1 MFENLAGLPDSGN
14 NMLIDRLFPQCVG
27 DKAPLR
33 QLLLDAAAS
42 FGMAAQEAQTLVQLL
57 PSPLID
63 SPGFLDMSTDLWRYE
78 FGEPFILNDQLIFGT
93 HMFLPVNELLL
104 ANGAFARWVPL
115 GKRAAYL
122 AVLNSPDKHPVA
134 LAEMMPVCRL
144 PFTLEVVYEVPG
156 YGPGNRTV
164 DWALQ
169 AGGRLILI
177 DAKSRTT
184 DFIQQA
190 CNAGQNGEMPVPE
203 HDHKLMFKSIEGKFN
218 AADPDVQ
225 LQGAWI
231 TTHITQNC
239 VEIDNAF
246 AALDPTMVH
255 FALLGDWRSDVSLLV
270 RREADR
276 KFLLDFFNV
285 TQSQRFFFQ
294 P

>member
-1 MFENLAGLPDSGN
+1 
-14 NMLIDRLFPQCVG
+14 MLIDKLLPQVVG
-27 DKAPLR
+27 GKAPLR

-42 FGMAAQEAQTLVQLL
+42 FGMAPQEAQTLVQLL

-63 SPGFLDMSTDLWRYE
+63 SPGFLDTCTSIWRYE
-78 FGEPFILNDQLIFGT
+78 FGEPFMLDDQLIFGT

-104 ANGAFARWVPL
+104 ATGALTRWVPI
-115 GKRAAYL
+115 GKRTAFIAALNCPSRHL
-122 AVLNSPDKHPVA
+122 AA

-144 PFTLEVVYEVPG
+144 QFNLAVDYEVLG

-164 DWALQ
+164 DWGLQ
-169 AGGRLILI
+169 TGGRLVLI

-190 CNAGQNGEMPVPE
+190 SNASQNGKMLMPE

-218 AADPDVQ
+218 VADPEVQ

-231 TTHITQNC
+231 TTHIMQNR

-246 AALDPTMVH
+246 AAMDSAKVH
-255 FALLGDWRSDVSLLV
+255 FTMFGDWRSDISLLV

-276 KFLLDFFNV
+276 QFLLDLFNV
-285 TQSQRFFFQ
+285 TQSNRFFFQ

>member
-1 MFENLAGLPDSGN
+1 MWKLGTVVPDSSN
-14 NMLIDRLFPQCVG
+14 NMLIERLFPQGVG
-27 DKAPLR
+27 GKAPLR

-57 PSPLID
+57 PCPLIE
-63 SPGFLDMSTDLWRYE
+63 SSGFLDTSTDLWRYE
-78 FGEPFILNDQLIFGT
+78 FGEPFILDDQLIFGT
-93 HMFLPVNELLL
+93 HMFLPVNELVL
-104 ANGAFARWVPL
+104 ATAAFARWVPV

-122 AVLNSPDKHPVA
+122 AALNCPSKHPVA

-144 PFTLEVVYEVPG
+144 PFTLAADYEVPG

-169 AGGRLILI
+169 AGGRLVLL

-190 CNAGQNGEMPVPE
+190 CNASQNGEMPAPE
-203 HDHKLMFKSIEGKFN
+203 HDHNLMFKSIECKFN
-218 AADPDVQ
+218 AADPAVQ

-231 TTHITQNC
+231 TTHIKQNRM
-239 VEIDNAF
+239 EIDKAF
-246 AALDPTMVH
+246 AALDPAKVH
-255 FALLGDWRSDVSLLV
+255 FAMFGDWRSDVSLLV
-270 RREADR
+270 RREVDR
-276 KFLLDFFNV
+276 QFLLELFNV

-294 P
+294 

>member
-1 MFENLAGLPDSGN
+1 
-14 NMLIDRLFPQCVG
+14 MLIDRLFPQCVG
-27 DKAPLR
+27 GKAPLR
-33 QLLLDAAAS
+33 QLLLDAATS
-42 FGMAAQEAQTLVQLL
+42 FGMAAQEAQSLVQLL

-63 SPGFLDMSTDLWRYE
+63 SSGFLDMSTDLWRYE

-104 ANGAFARWVPL
+104 AIGAFARWVPL
-115 GKRAAYL
+115 EKRDAYL
-122 AVLNSPDKHPVA
+122 AILNCPSKHPVA

-144 PFTLEVVYEVPG
+144 PFTLAVDYEVSG
-156 YGPGNRTV
+156 HGPGNRTV

-169 AGGRLILI
+169 AGGRLILL

-190 CNAGQNGEMPVPE
+190 CNAGQNGDMQAPE

-218 AADPDVQ
+218 AAAPDVQ

-231 TTHITQNC
+231 TTHITQNR

-246 AALDPTMVH
+246 AALDPAKVH
-255 FALLGDWRSDVSLLV
+255 FVMFGDWRADISLLV

-276 KFLLDFFNV
+276 KFLLALFNI
-285 TQSQRFFFQ
+285 TQSERFFFQ

>member
-1 MFENLAGLPDSGN
+1 
-14 NMLIDRLFPQCVG
+14 MLIDRLLPQGVG
-27 DKAPLR
+27 GKAPLR

-63 SPGFLDMSTDLWRYE
+63 SPGFLDTSTGLWRYE
-78 FGEPFILNDQLIFGT
+78 FGEPFDLSDQLIFGT

-104 ANGAFARWVPL
+104 ATGAFARWVPL

-122 AVLNSPDKHPVA
+122 KSLNNPGKHPVA

-144 PFTLEVVYEVPG
+144 PFALAVEYEVLG
-156 YGPGNRTV
+156 YGPGNKTV

-169 AGGRLILI
+169 AGGRIVLL
-177 DAKSRTT
+177 DAKSRTA

-190 CNAGQNGEMPVPE
+190 CNANQNGVMPAPD
-203 HDHKLMFKSIEGKFN
+203 HDHKLMFKSVEGKFN
-218 AADPDVQ
+218 AADPAVQ

-231 TTHITQNC
+231 TTHIKQNR

-246 AALDPTMVH
+246 AALDPAKVH
-255 FALLGDWRSDVSLLV
+255 FVMFGDWQSDVSLLV
-270 RREADR
+270 QREADR
-276 KFLLDFFNV
+276 QFLLDLFNV
-285 TQSQRFFFQ
+285 TQSTRFFFQ

>member
-1 MFENLAGLPDSGN
+1 
-14 NMLIDRLFPQCVG
+14 MLIDRLFPQGVG
-27 DKAPLR
+27 GKAPLR

-63 SPGFLDMSTDLWRYE
+63 SPGFLDTFKGLWRYE

-104 ANGAFARWVPL
+104 ATGEFARWVPV
-115 GKRAAYL
+115 GKRVAYL
-122 AVLNSPDKHPVA
+122 AALNDPSKHPSA

-144 PFTLEVVYEVPG
+144 PFTLAVDYEMPG

-169 AGGRLILI
+169 AEGRLILL

-190 CNAGQNGEMPVPE
+190 CSAGQNGEMPSPE
-203 HDHKLMFKSIEGKFN
+203 HDHRLMFKSIESKFN
-218 AADPDVQ
+218 AADPAVQ

-231 TTHITQNC
+231 ATHIMQNR

-246 AALDPTMVH
+246 AALDPAKVH
-255 FALLGDWRSDVSLLV
+255 FAMFGDWHSDVSLLV
-270 RREADR
+270 RREVDR
-276 KFLLDFFNV
+276 QFLLDLFNV

>member
-1 MFENLAGLPDSGN
+1 
-14 NMLIDRLFPQCVG
+14 MLIDRLFPQCVG
-27 DKAPLR
+27 GKAPLR
-33 QLLLDAAAS
+33 QLLLDAATS
-42 FGMAAQEAQTLVQLL
+42 FEMAAQEAQILVQLL
-57 PSPLID
+57 PRPLID
-63 SPGFLDMSTDLWRYE
+63 APGFLDMSTGLWRYE
-78 FGEPFILNDQLIFGT
+78 FGKPFILNDQMIFGT

-104 ANGAFARWVPL
+104 ATGAFARWVQV

-122 AVLNSPDKHPVA
+122 AALNDPSKHPAA

-144 PFTLEVVYEVPG
+144 PFTLAVDYEVSG

-169 AGGRLILI
+169 AGGRRILL

-190 CNAGQNGEMPVPE
+190 CNAGQKGEMPAPE

-218 AADPDVQ
+218 AADPAIQ

-231 TTHITQNC
+231 TTHIMQNRI
-239 VEIDNAF
+239 EIDNAF
-246 AALDPTMVH
+246 AAVDPAKVH
-255 FALLGDWRSDVSLLV
+255 FAMFGDWRSDVSLLV
-270 RREADR
+270 RREVDR
-276 KFLLDFFNV
+276 QFLLKLFNV

-294 P
+294 Q

>member
-1 MFENLAGLPDSGN
+1 
-14 NMLIDRLFPQCVG
+14 MLIDRLLPQFVG
-27 DKAPLR
+27 GKAPLR

-42 FGMAAQEAQTLVQLL
+42 FGMEAQEAQTLVQLL

-63 SPGFLDMSTDLWRYE
+63 SPGFLDMSTDVWRYE

-104 ANGAFARWVPL
+104 ATGAFARWVPL
-115 GKRAAYL
+115 VKRAAYL
-122 AVLNSPDKHPVA
+122 AALNCPGKHPGA

-144 PFTLEVVYEVPG
+144 PFTLAVDYEVPG
-156 YGPGNRTV
+156 YGSGSRTV

-169 AGGRLILI
+169 AGGRLILL
-177 DAKSRTT
+177 DAKSRTA

-190 CNAGQNGEMPVPE
+190 CNAGQNGEMPAPM

-231 TTHITQNC
+231 TTHIMQNR

-246 AALDPTMVH
+246 AALDPAKVH
-255 FALLGDWRSDVSLLV
+255 FTLFGDWRSDISLLV

-276 KFLLDFFNV
+276 KFLLDHFNV